1 MMNSSKYASLPVP
14 GPVALAHSQTLEAQ
28 IAAAIEAGGG
38 WLPFDRYMELTLYT
52 PGLGYYSGGSTKFGW
67 RAEDGSDFIT
77 APELSPFFAQTVGN
91 AVSEALLASGTRA
104 VMEFGAGTGKL
115 AAGIIARLD
124 TLGTPC
130 ERYTIV
136 ELSGELRE
144 RQQATL
150 AAACSGHPEWLAK
163 VNWLDALPDR
173 FDGVM
178 LGNEVLDAMPV
189 KLYQR
194 RAGVW
199 HERGVTLTAFDATA
213 TSAEVATTSVKATST
228 SVKVSITPTK
238 VAITSVEA
246 AITPVDAD
254 ATLAPA
260 TTLRLG
266 WADRPGAAPDA
277 QLAAL
282 FAEIEG
288 DHDYLTETCDAAAA
302 FTTTVLK
309 LLGRG
314 ALLLIDYG
322 FPRHE
327 YLHPQ
332 RTGGTL
338 MCHYR
343 HRAHDNPFLYPGLQD
358 ITAHVDFTAIARAG
372 LATGADLLGYT
383 SQARFLI
390 NGGITD
396 LLGQLD
402 PQDIHHFLPA
412 ANAVQKLLAESEM
425 GELFKVIGFGRGMAD
440 TLSAF
445 ARGDRS
451 HAL

>member
-1 MMNSSKYASLPVP
+1 
-14 GPVALAHSQTLEAQ
+14 
-28 IAAAIEAGGG
+28 
-38 WLPFDRYMELTLYT
+38 MELALYA

-67 RAEDGSDFIT
+67 RADDGSDFIT
-77 APELSPFFAQTVGN
+77 APELSPLFAQTIGQ
-91 AVSEALLASGTRA
+91 AVAEALQASGTRA

-115 AAGIIARLD
+115 AAGILATLD
-124 TLGTPC
+124 ALGAQC

-150 AAACSGHPEWLAK
+150 AAACAGHPERLAK
-163 VNWLDALPDR
+163 FAWLDALPAG

-194 RAGVW
+194 SSGVW
-199 HERGVTLTAFDATA
+199 HERGVTLAALDDRQAVEIVSTSAGTKDDPPPISHFSAEATA
-213 TSAEVATTSVKATST
+213 
-228 SVKVSITPTK
+228 
-238 VAITSVEA
+238 
-246 AITPVDAD
+246 AD
-254 ATLAPA
+254 PSPIFPQRFA
-260 TTLRLG
+260 
-266 WADRPGAAPDA
+266 WADKIIAAPDA
-277 QLAAL
+277 ALAAL
-282 FAEIEG
+282 LAQVEG

-302 FTTTVLK
+302 FTRTVLK

-314 ALLLIDYG
+314 VLLLIDYG

-343 HRAHDNPFLYPGLQD
+343 HRAHDDPFLYPGLQD
-358 ITAHVDFTAIARAG
+358 ITAHVDFTAIALAG
-372 LATGADLLGYT
+372 LDAGADLLGYT

-390 NGGITD
+390 NNGITD

-402 PQDIHHFLPA
+402 PQDTRQFLPA

-425 GELFKVIGFGRGMAD
+425 GELFKVIGFSRGLDGA
-440 TLSAF
+440 LAAF

-451 HAL
+451 HTL

>member
-1 MMNSSKYASLPVP
+1 MVNSNKHDSLPVP
-14 GPVALAHSQTLEAQ
+14 GPAALAHSQTLEAL
-28 IAAAIEAGGG
+28 IAAAIVAGDG
-38 WLPFDRYMELTLYT
+38 WLPFDRYMELALYA

-67 RAEDGSDFIT
+67 RADDGSDFIT
-77 APELSPFFAQTVGN
+77 APELSPLFAQTLGQ
-91 AVSEALLASGTRA
+91 AVAQALQASGTRA

-115 AAGIIARLD
+115 AAGILATLD
-124 TLGTPC
+124 ALGVQC

-150 AAACSGHPEWLAK
+150 AAACADNPGRLAK
-163 VNWLDALPDR
+163 VDWLDTLPDH

-199 HERGVTLTAFDATA
+199 HERGVTLAGLDAG
-213 TSAEVATTSVKATST
+213 
-228 SVKVSITPTK
+228 PG
-238 VAITSVEA
+238 A
-246 AITPVDAD
+246 AGVDLERN
-254 ATLAPA
+254 LAPPDPA
-260 TTLRLG
+260 LSRQPRLG
-266 WADRPGAAPDA
+266 WADRVIAAPA
-277 QLAAL
+277 PALAEL
-282 FAEIEG
+282 LAEIEG

-302 FTTTVLK
+302 FTGTVLQ

-314 ALLLIDYG
+314 VLLLIDYG

-332 RTGGTL
+332 RSGGTL

-343 HRAHDNPFLYPGLQD
+343 HRAHDDPFLYPGLQD
-358 ITAHVDFTAIARAG
+358 ITAHVDFTAIAQAG
-372 LATGADLLGYT
+372 LDAGADLLGYT

-390 NGGITD
+390 NSGITD

-402 PQDIHHFLPA
+402 PRDTQRFLPA

-425 GELFKVIGFGRGMAD
+425 GELFKVIGFSRGVDGRLA
-440 TLSAF
+440 SF
-445 ARGDRS
+445 ERGDRS